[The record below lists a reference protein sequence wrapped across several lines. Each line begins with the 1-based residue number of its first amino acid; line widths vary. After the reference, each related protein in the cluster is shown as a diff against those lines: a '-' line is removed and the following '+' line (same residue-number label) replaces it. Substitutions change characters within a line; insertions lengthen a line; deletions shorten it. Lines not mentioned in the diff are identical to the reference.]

1 MIDQLHDLQVLD
13 WLMSIGRDALAA
25 IVILTLGLWLSGRV
39 ASIINKGAKRSRHI
53 DDTLRPF
60 LSSLARYAILIV
72 TIISVLA
79 RVGVQT
85 TSIVAALGAMGLAV
99 GLALQGTLQNIS
111 AGLMLLVLR
120 PFQVGDYIDASGI
133 SGTVETI
140 GLFSTEM
147 TTYDGIYQ
155 AVPNVSLWNTSI
167 LNYSRLPTRRL
178 DVPVG
183 IAYEDDIE
191 KAMALLL
198 DHLQQDSR
206 VMSEPAPQV
215 LVTGL
220 GESSVDLSL
229 RCWTQRTDFW
239 TLKFE
244 LNKNTK
250 LWLDTAG
257 ISIPFPQRDVHLIP
271 TPDDTPFEHLS
282 RYRV

>member
-25 IVILTLGLWLSGRV
+25 VVILTLGLWLSGRV

-183 IAYEDDIE
+183 IAYEDDVE

-198 DHLQQDSR
+198 VHLQQDSR

-271 TPDDTPFEHLS
+271 KPDDTPS
-282 RYRV
+282 ST

>member
-1 MIDQLHDLQVLD
+1 MIDQLQDLQVLD

-25 IVILTLGLWLSGRV
+25 IVILALGLWLSGRV

-147 TTYDGIYQ
+147 TTYDGVYQ

-244 LNKNTK
+244 LNKNAK

-271 TPDDTPFEHLS
+271 TPDDTPS
-282 RYRV
+282 NT

>member
-13 WLMSIGRDALAA
+13 WLMTIGRDALAA

-250 LWLDTAG
+250 LWLDPAG

-271 TPDDTPFEHLS
+271 TLADADSET
-282 RYRV
+282 

>member
-244 LNKNTK
+244 LNKNAK

-271 TPDDTPFEHLS
+271 TLADADSET
-282 RYRV
+282 

>member
-244 LNKNTK
+244 LNKNAK

-271 TPDDTPFEHLS
+271 TLS
-282 RYRV
+282 DADSET

>member
-271 TPDDTPFEHLS
+271 KPDDTPS
-282 RYRV
+282 ST

>member
-147 TTYDGIYQ
+147 TTYDGVYQ

-183 IAYEDDIE
+183 IAYEDDVE

-244 LNKNTK
+244 LNKNAK

-271 TPDDTPFEHLS
+271 TPDDTPS
-282 RYRV
+282 NT

>member
-25 IVILTLGLWLSGRV
+25 VVILTLGLWLSGRV

-244 LNKNTK
+244 LNKNAK

-271 TPDDTPFEHLS
+271 TLADADSET
-282 RYRV
+282 

>member
-60 LSSLARYAILIV
+60 LSSLARYAVLIV

-229 RCWTQRTDFW
+229 RCWSERTDFW

-244 LNKNTK
+244 LNKNAK

-271 TPDDTPFEHLS
+271 TLADADSET
-282 RYRV
+282 

>member
-25 IVILTLGLWLSGRV
+25 VVILTLGLWLSGRV

-147 TTYDGIYQ
+147 TTYDGVYQ

-229 RCWTQRTDFW
+229 RCWSERTDFW

-244 LNKNTK
+244 LNKNAK

-271 TPDDTPFEHLS
+271 TLADADSET
-282 RYRV
+282 

>member
-25 IVILTLGLWLSGRV
+25 VVILTLGLWLSGRV

-271 TPDDTPFEHLS
+271 KPDDTPS
-282 RYRV
+282 ST

>member
-25 IVILTLGLWLSGRV
+25 VVILTLGLWLSGRV

-229 RCWTQRTDFW
+229 RCWSERTDFW

-244 LNKNTK
+244 LNKNAK

-271 TPDDTPFEHLS
+271 TLADADSET
-282 RYRV
+282 

>member
-25 IVILTLGLWLSGRV
+25 VVILTLGLWLSGRV

-244 LNKNTK
+244 FNKNAK

-271 TPDDTPFEHLS
+271 TLADADSET
-282 RYRV
+282 

>member
-183 IAYEDDIE
+183 IAYEDDVE

-244 LNKNTK
+244 LNKNAK

-271 TPDDTPFEHLS
+271 TPDDTPS
-282 RYRV
+282 NT

>member
-13 WLMSIGRDALAA
+13 WLMTIGRDALAA
-25 IVILTLGLWLSGRV
+25 IVILTLGLWLSSRV
-39 ASIINKGAKRSRHI
+39 ASIINKGAQKSRHI

-60 LSSLARYAILIV
+60 LSSLARYAVLIV

-147 TTYDGIYQ
+147 TTYDGVYQ

-183 IAYEDDIE
+183 IAYEDDVE

-198 DHLQQDSR
+198 VHLQQDSR

-244 LNKNTK
+244 FNKNAK

-271 TPDDTPFEHLS
+271 KPDDTPS
-282 RYRV
+282 ST

>member
-25 IVILTLGLWLSGRV
+25 VVILTLGLWLSGRV

-60 LSSLARYAILIV
+60 LSSLARYAVLIV

-244 LNKNTK
+244 LNKNAK

-271 TPDDTPFEHLS
+271 TLADADSET
-282 RYRV
+282 

>member
-25 IVILTLGLWLSGRV
+25 IVILALGLWLSGRV

-244 LNKNTK
+244 LNKNAK

-271 TPDDTPFEHLS
+271 TPDDTPS
-282 RYRV
+282 NT

>member
-1 MIDQLHDLQVLD
+1 MIDQLQDLQVLD

-25 IVILTLGLWLSGRV
+25 IVILALGLWLSGRV

-147 TTYDGIYQ
+147 TTYDGVYQ

-183 IAYEDDIE
+183 IAYEDDVE

-244 LNKNTK
+244 LNKNAK

-271 TPDDTPFEHLS
+271 TPDDTPS
-282 RYRV
+282 NT

>member
-25 IVILTLGLWLSGRV
+25 VVILTLGLWLSGRV

-147 TTYDGIYQ
+147 TTYDGVYQ

-183 IAYEDDIE
+183 IAYEDDVE

-244 LNKNTK
+244 LNKNAK

-271 TPDDTPFEHLS
+271 TPDDTPS
-282 RYRV
+282 NT

>member
-244 LNKNTK
+244 LNKNAK

-271 TPDDTPFEHLS
+271 TPDDTPS
-282 RYRV
+282 NT

>member
-25 IVILTLGLWLSGRV
+25 VVILTLGLWLSGRV

-147 TTYDGIYQ
+147 TTYDGVYQ

-183 IAYEDDIE
+183 IAYEDDVE

-198 DHLQQDSR
+198 VHLQQDSR

-244 LNKNTK
+244 LNKNAK

-271 TPDDTPFEHLS
+271 TLADADSET
-282 RYRV
+282 

>member
-60 LSSLARYAILIV
+60 LSSLARYAVLIV

-271 TPDDTPFEHLS
+271 TPDDTPS
-282 RYRV
+282 NT

>member
-1 MIDQLHDLQVLD
+1 MIDQLQDLQVLD

-244 LNKNTK
+244 LNKNAK

-271 TPDDTPFEHLS
+271 TPDDTPS
-282 RYRV
+282 NT

>member
-229 RCWTQRTDFW
+229 RCWSERTDFW

-244 LNKNTK
+244 LNKNAK

-271 TPDDTPFEHLS
+271 TLADADSET
-282 RYRV
+282 

>member
-60 LSSLARYAILIV
+60 LSSLARYAVLIV

-244 LNKNTK
+244 LNKNAK

-271 TPDDTPFEHLS
+271 TLADADSET
-282 RYRV
+282 

>member
-13 WLMSIGRDALAA
+13 WLMTIGRDALAA

-244 LNKNTK
+244 FNKNAK

-271 TPDDTPFEHLS
+271 KPDDTPS
-282 RYRV
+282 ST